1 MLHNRVARCS
11 KALLCRLPGILAFA
25 FAFVLLAVSASAA
38 PLLGE
43 YDVIE
48 GNTYIQ
54 IFSVAEAA
62 PDVKDF
68 WIEWKESSRN
78 VMALGGSGSHVVY
91 YFLVIPE
98 NGNFTFEDYGGR
110 LLASGTEGFRFVSF
124 VRDGGKLVPEG
135 VTDVPAGM
143 KYSFQ
148 YIVTGTYWDDTY
160 SWPVLSYDYLV
171 DGYPGALVLVDDLEE
186 GPSPPPDSGEGWL
199 GNLLDGIKNILKDF
213 FLPSDDYLSGWYDEI
228 RDASSEKFG
237 AIFELYEILREAGSS
252 LEASGGGSSSFIWS
266 IPANKM
272 FEGSPAISV
281 DVFETAVPYF
291 SKLKGWFTV
300 IIVITTAIICYR
312 RIVAVFE
319 F

>member
-1 MLHNRVARCS
+1 MLHNRVARSS

-48 GNTYIQ
+48 GNTYIRT
-54 IFSVAEAA
+54 FSVAEAS
-62 PDVKDF
+62 PDVKGF
-68 WIEWKESSRN
+68 WREWQGSSRN
-78 VMALGGSGSHVVY
+78 IMALGGIRSDVVY
-91 YFLVIPE
+91 CFLLIPE
-98 NGNFTFEDYGGR
+98 NGSFVFEDCGSGLR
-110 LLASGTEGFRFVSF
+110 ASGTEGFRFVSF
-124 VRDGGKLVPEG
+124 VRDGEKLVPKG
-135 VTDVPAGM
+135 VTDVAAGIW
-143 KYSFQ
+143 YWFQ
-148 YIVTGTYWDDTY
+148 YIVTGTYFDDTY
-160 SWPVLSYDYLV
+160 PWPVLSYDYLI
-171 DGYPGALVLVDDLEE
+171 DDYPGALVLVDDLEE
-186 GPSPPPDSGEGWL
+186 AEAPPPDSGEGWL

-237 AIFELYEILREAGSS
+237 AIFDLYEILREAGSS
-252 LEASGGGSSSFIWS
+252 LESSSGGSSSFIWS

-281 DVFETAVPYF
+281 DIFKTAVPYF

-300 IIVITTAIICYR
+300 IIVISTAIICYR